1 MKPSFKKIFY
11 FISIFIS
18 LFLIFLSFFINQ
30 TKQAINSNPDTLINT
45 LKWFQLANMY
55 FSYSLFIYT
64 LIKINFLPIIYKL
77 VQ

>member
-45 LKWFQLANMY
+45 LKWFQLANIFY
-55 FSYSLFIYT
+55 AIGIVILCIVLIHYLYT
-64 LIKINFLPIIYKL
+64 HLSK
-77 VQ
+77 